1 MSPGRRLSPIS
12 LPPRP
17 VQMAMT
23 QLARWAVAE
32 NNAGTSARLAHHIT
46 ARSAVSVVGVGIV
59 RHWDGIIVEVSD
71 CLAQSPASRVL
82 LGLPQPYGLQWL
94 RDEANRLIGR
104 LVWCGIRHGFDPPA
118 ARAEGR
124 TGGVRRTG
132 GYRSLPFFEELVN
145 SGCWSLEK
153 LG

>member
-32 NNAGTSARLAHHIT
+32 NNAGTSARLAHHI
-46 ARSAVSVVGVGIV
+46 I
-59 RHWDGIIVEVSD
+59 
-71 CLAQSPASRVL
+71 

-132 GYRSLPFFEELVN
+132 GYRSLPF
-145 SGCWSLEK
+145 SRSW
-153 LG
+153 